1 MLILHHY
8 PSSPFSEKIRL
19 ILGLKRL
26 DWRSVEIPMIMPKPD
41 VIALTGGYRKTPL
54 LQVGADVYCDT
65 ALIARVLEARQPE
78 PTLYPAAAPLAPL
91 LAQWADSTLFWSCIA
106 HTLPAGARYV
116 MPEGTPETAKA
127 FGADR
132 AAFTGGM
139 KRQTAADAAANLGR
153 YLDAF
158 DAQLADGRPWL
169 FGAEATIAD
178 FSVAHGLWFVRL
190 APPQF
195 ALVGQRPHVAAWL
208 ERVLAVGH
216 GRHEP
221 MGSGEAVALARSAGG
236 HAPAQVQPGLGFAAG
251 QQVAVLATDYGSDP
265 VSGRLVGLS
274 ETETVIER
282 EDERAGVLHVHFPR
296 AGFQLKKQE
305 TT

>member
-8 PSSPFSEKIRL
+8 ANSPFSEKVRL

-65 ALIARVLEARQPE
+65 ALMARVLEERQPE
-78 PTLYPAAAPLAPL
+78 PTLYPAVVPLAPL
-91 LAQWADSTLFWSCIA
+91 FAQWADSTLFWACIA

-132 AAFTGGM
+132 VSFTAGM

-153 YLDAF
+153 YLDAM

-169 FGAEATIAD
+169 FGAEPTIAD

-195 ALVGQRPHVAAWL
+195 ALVAQRAHVAAWL
-208 ERVLAVGH
+208 ERVLAIGH
-216 GRHEP
+216 GRSEP
-221 MGSGEAVALARSAGG
+221 MTSADAIALARGAGS
-236 HAPAQVQPGLGFAAG
+236 HAPTQVQPGSGFEAG
-251 QQVAVLATDYGSDP
+251 QRVTVMATDYGCDP
-265 VSGRLVGLS
+265 VAGVLVGLS
-274 ETETVIER
+274 DTEIVIER
-282 EDERAGVLHVHFPR
+282 EDERAGLLHVHFPR